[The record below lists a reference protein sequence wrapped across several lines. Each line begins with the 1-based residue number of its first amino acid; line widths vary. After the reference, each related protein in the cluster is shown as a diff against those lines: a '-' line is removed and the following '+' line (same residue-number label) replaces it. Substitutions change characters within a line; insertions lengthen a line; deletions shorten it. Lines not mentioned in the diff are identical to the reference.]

1 MLARPGPEN
10 GWKREARVLARQGAA
25 ELSRARGTSDSNAW
39 AQATSGWERL
49 SMPYHAA
56 YSRFRRAEADFVESG
71 DHDLAGA
78 LLGEAHRV
86 ATRLGAE
93 PLRRL
98 IEGFARRSR
107 IDIGLSDGLASV
119 GGLSPREREVLALL
133 DDGASNRR
141 IATTLF
147 SGEKTASVHVSNIM
161 RKLGASNRGEAVAVA
176 RREGLTA

>member
-1 MLARPGPEN
+1 ML
-10 GWKREARVLARQGAA
+10 
-25 ELSRARGTSDSNAW
+25 
-39 AQATSGWERL
+39 
-49 SMPYHAA
+49 
-56 YSRFRRAEADFVESG
+56 ESG
-71 DHDLAGA
+71 DRGFSGT

-86 ATRLGAE
+86 ATDLGAH

-98 IEGFARRSR
+98 VEGFARRAR
-107 IDIGLSDGLASV
+107 IDIGLPGGDASA

-147 SGEKTASVHVSNIM
+147 IGEKTASVHVSNIM

-176 RREGLTA
+176 RREGLTP